1 MLRTAWFT
9 LTEPRL
15 PPMTRMIGL
24 AAERW
29 VYWRPA
35 RRSPFSSSARIG
47 DPVSTALSSG
57 RYLRVSGKLQQTFF
71 AEGMQSLL
79 ARPGVI
85 SDSWIIVG
93 T

>member
-9 LTEPRL
+9 FTEPRL

-47 DPVSTALSSG
+47 DPGSCSRPFL
-57 RYLRVSGKLQQTFF
+57 LRECRAYWQDPESYRIRG
-71 AEGMQSLL
+71 
-79 ARPGVI
+79 
-85 SDSWIIVG
+85 
-93 T
+93 